1 MSTKKVTKKV
11 GRPTK
16 YKEEYCQQMIDYFN
30 QPLYVYEAEERMSAS
45 GAIKEV
51 MVKRANDIPLFEAFA
66 FDICGVCDDTIREW
80 RDIHPEFSS
89 SYKIA
94 KGFQK
99 RFIKTH
105 ALSKNYS
112 EGFSKF
118 FAINNLG
125 MVEKSELKTEN
136 EHKHEGYG
144 LAFDLTRKPE

>member
-1 MSTKKVTKKV
+1 MAAKKV
-11 GRPTK
+11 GRPLK
-16 YKEEYCQQMIDYFN
+16 YKPEYCEEIKEYFKSYPLYKEET
-30 QPLYVYEAEERMSAS
+30 EERMSAS
-45 GAIKEV
+45 GAIKDV
-51 MVKRANDIPLFEAFA
+51 VVKVPNDFPMLEDFA
-66 FDICGVCDDTIREW
+66 LRIDVCPETISDW
-80 RDIHPEFSS
+80 QNKFPEFS
-89 SYKIA
+89 KACKVA
-94 KGFQK
+94 KGVQK
-99 RFIKTH
+99 QFITKH